1 MLLFVCCEAVE
12 TKLVKLETSCIV
24 ILTLTLSILC
34 LEFCHQSI
42 KGIQTLMRLVIFYT
56 KQNLYHF
63 RNVLSIAC
71 LHLF

>member
-24 ILTLTLSILC
+24 ILTLTLSS